1 MIFYMNRQE
10 RLERKAKALEL
21 ASETDWTQ
29 KQISGIVNL
38 SVNTVGKV
46 CRTVRSPRTTRTPE
60 IIRRL
65 KENESV
71 TYIARE
77 LGISRQIIYVVKQ
90 RHNL

>member
-21 ASETDWTQ
+21 ASQTDWTQ
-29 KQISGIVNL
+29 KQISDVVHL

-65 KENESV
+65 KEKESV

>member
-1 MIFYMNRQE
+1 MNRQE

>member
-1 MIFYMNRQE
+1 MNRQE
-10 RLERKAKALEL
+10 RLERKAKALKL

-29 KQISGIVNL
+29 KQISDVVHL

-46 CRTVRSPRTTRTPE
+46 CRTVRNPRTTRTPE
-60 IIRRL
+60 IIKRL
-65 KENESV
+65 KAGEGV

-90 RHNL
+90 RHSL